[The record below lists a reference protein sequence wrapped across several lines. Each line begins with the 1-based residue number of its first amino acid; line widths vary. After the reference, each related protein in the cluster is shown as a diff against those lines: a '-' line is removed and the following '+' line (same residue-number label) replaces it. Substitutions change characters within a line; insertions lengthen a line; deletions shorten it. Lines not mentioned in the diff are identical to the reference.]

1 MDFKLVRV
9 SFISDKA
16 NNLHQFKQHKRNG
29 SNYNQLE
36 IIDNSQ
42 DKIIKNIPMM
52 LRRRLTPSTKY
63 CVGLAIDMLNHCA
76 LNKQV
81 VDKIIFSSFS
91 GEASRCV
98 NLLSEMVLDKG
109 LSPMEFSASVHNSS
123 VGVCSIAQKFHGE
136 TTAISAEKGSLTA
149 ALVEAYASLY
159 GQGLNRV
166 LVVAYEGM
174 VDNPKMKIPNVEQF
188 YGNHAFSMLLEKVD
202 NECKSLSVN
211 SIEDNSLLSFDV
223 EKCSKFNSVEFLSWI

>member
-9 SFISDKA
+9 SFISDKV
-16 NNLHQFKQHKRNG
+16 NNLHQFKEYKRKG
-29 SNYNQLE
+29 SIYSQLDT
-36 IIDNSQ
+36 IDNSQ
-42 DKIIKNIPMM
+42 DKIIKDIPMM

-63 CVGLAIDMLNHCA
+63 SVGLAIDMLNHCA
-76 LNKQV
+76 LNEQV

-98 NLLSEMVLDKG
+98 NLLSEMVLDNG

-123 VGVCSIAQKFHGE
+123 VGVCSISKKFHGE
-136 TTAISAEKGSLTA
+136 TTAISAEQGSLAA

-159 GQGLNRV
+159 GQGLKRV
-166 LVVAYEGM
+166 LVVAYEGI
-174 VDNPKMKIPNVEQF
+174 VDNPKMMIPNVEQF

-202 NECKSLSVN
+202 SECKCLSIN
-211 SIEDNSLLSFDV
+211 SIENNSLLSFDV

>member
-9 SFISDKA
+9 SFISDKV
-16 NNLHQFKQHKRNG
+16 NNLHQFKEYKRKG
-29 SNYNQLE
+29 SIYSQLDT
-36 IIDNSQ
+36 IDNSQ
-42 DKIIKNIPMM
+42 DKIIKDIPMM

-63 CVGLAIDMLNHCA
+63 SVGLAIDMLNHCA
-76 LNKQV
+76 LNEQV

-98 NLLSEMVLDKG
+98 NLLSEMVLDNG

-123 VGVCSIAQKFHGE
+123 VGVCSISKKFHGE
-136 TTAISAEKGSLTA
+136 TTAISAEQGSLAA

-159 GQGLNRV
+159 GQGLKRV
-166 LVVAYEGM
+166 LVVAYEGI
-174 VDNPKMKIPNVEQF
+174 VDNPKMMIPNVEQF

-202 NECKSLSVN
+202 GECKCLSIN
-211 SIEDNSLLSFDV
+211 SIENNSLLSFDV